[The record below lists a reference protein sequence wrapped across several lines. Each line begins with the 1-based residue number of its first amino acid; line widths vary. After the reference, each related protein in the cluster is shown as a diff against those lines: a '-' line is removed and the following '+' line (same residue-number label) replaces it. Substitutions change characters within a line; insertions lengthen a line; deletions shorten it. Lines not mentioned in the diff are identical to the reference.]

1 MHFINLLLMDVVVL
15 PKSHPQHQTNQP
27 DVGFQPHPNLTC
39 QRQRRMWK
47 ARCSLLRSLP
57 LDQFLVRGGDKVSQ
71 VRSLNNSLPRGR
83 MDTAHQV
90 RKRRPSQKKIFLI
103 HIFYSHC
110 MLDDCFLKIRQSLSE
125 YPLPITLQVLYYK
138 QIMASRL
145 SQFAGE
151 ETPEKVR
158 SKRLDSLFATSGL
171 EPVWF
176 VFGICTVYIP

>member
-1 MHFINLLLMDVVVL
+1 
-15 PKSHPQHQTNQP
+15 
-27 DVGFQPHPNLTC
+27 
-39 QRQRRMWK
+39 
-47 ARCSLLRSLP
+47 
-57 LDQFLVRGGDKVSQ
+57 
-71 VRSLNNSLPRGR
+71 
-83 MDTAHQV
+83 
-90 RKRRPSQKKIFLI
+90 
-103 HIFYSHC
+103 

-171 EPVWF
+171 EPV
-176 VFGICTVYIP
+176 